1 MAQRNGRM
9 LHLSPLLVVVTDP
22 RYSTKP
28 NNKRKSDIAEDTSMH
43 VDKTPKAPSDIDHI
57 THLASTLMGLGDTDI
72 YSKTYEE
79 LVRAVRSAGK
89 VDRDWV
95 PPSADVKYEY
105 KWDIPGSSGEDGQV
119 FGPFSEEEMQAW
131 YGAAYFGSV
140 GEKVKVRRV
149 GGEWGNW
156 SDVVPS

>member
-1 MAQRNGRM
+1 M
-9 LHLSPLLVVVTDP
+9 SVD
-22 RYSTKP
+22 SKP
-28 NNKRKSDIAEDTSMH
+28 EQS
-43 VDKTPKAPSDIDHI
+43 KAPSDIDHI
-57 THLASTLMGLGDTDI
+57 THLASTLMSLGDVDI

-79 LVRAVRSAGK
+79 LVRSIRRAGN
-89 VDRDWV
+89 VPEDWQ

-105 KWDIPGSSGEDGQV
+105 KWAVPEAGDADQV
-119 FGPFSEEEMQAW
+119 FGPFGEEEMQAW